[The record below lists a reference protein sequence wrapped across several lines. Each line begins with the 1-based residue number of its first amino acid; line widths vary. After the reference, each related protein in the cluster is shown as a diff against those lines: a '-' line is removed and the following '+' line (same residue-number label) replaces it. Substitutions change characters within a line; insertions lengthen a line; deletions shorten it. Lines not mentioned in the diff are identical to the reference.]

1 MAALTGLRVVA
12 ALLALALALAGVVL
26 SVRWTL
32 DERVSGGHL
41 VLGALFLLWVAQ
53 RGLERAWRHHRDRRA

>member
-1 MAALTGLRVVA
+1 LTGLRVVA
-12 ALLALALALAGVVL
+12 ALLALALALAGLGL
-26 SVRWTL
+26 SVCWTL

-53 RGLERAWRHHRDRRA
+53 RGLEHAWRHHRHRHRRA